1 MTTTELQTECSQS
14 ERINSFLANR
24 LDPSDR
30 QALVAHLGV
39 CEHCASLLGELRE
52 DERLAQIPLTA
63 EERSRIQAIVH
74 QVRSAVAVR
83 LDEDRRGRQSGIPRA
98 AAPVPRFAPPGLAQ
112 LAPGLGRVFWL
123 SVAAVLVLAAA
134 LWIAVDRLGF
144 R

>member
-1 MTTTELQTECSQS
+1 MTTTELQTECSQG

-24 LDPSDR
+24 LDPPDR
-30 QALVAHLGV
+30 QAVVAHLGV
-39 CEHCASLLGELRE
+39 CEDCASLLRELRE

-74 QVRSAVAVR
+74 QVRTAVAAR
-83 LDEDRRGRQSGIPRA
+83 LEEDRRGRQSGTPRA
-98 AAPVPRFAPPGLAQ
+98 AAPFAQFAPPRLAQ

-123 SVAAVLVLAAA
+123 AVAAVLALAAA
-134 LWIAVDRLGF
+134 LWIAVDRLTF